1 MSKEFPLFP
10 ELSKEGSD
18 EAQKLIESFKAKI
31 TSAAE
36 DAISN
41 LYCDILHDIES
52 DSWSNYRND
61 MMAGFKDYK
70 NKSHAR
76 YDFKAIRAQILKDHR
91 EEIIKDLNQDMVE
104 EIASLKSTIETIQRL
119 RH

>member
-10 ELSKEGSD
+10 ELSKGGSE
-18 EAQKLIESFKAKI
+18 EAQQLIESFKKKL

-36 DAISN
+36 YAISN
-41 LYCDILHDIES
+41 LYCDVLHDIES
-52 DSWSNYRND
+52 DSWMNYRND

-76 YDFKAIRAQILKDHR
+76 YDFKSIRTQILKDHR

-104 EIASLKSTIETIQRL
+104 EIASLKSTIKTIQEFR
-119 RH
+119 